1 MVDFATHALPLID
14 LDIKVVAGSIDSLEK
29 VQALREGLYVGF
41 PMWGELDGPK
51 VSADTGAPHRE
62 SDGVLHGS
70 SWLINPEGEIAQSLY
85 STGPIG
91 RFTASD
97 IIRKVLFERRTG
109 L

>member
-1 MVDFATHALPLID
+1 LVDFATHGGPLVE
-14 LDIKVVAGSIDSLEK
+14 LGIKVVAGSIDPLEK
-29 VQALREGLYVGF
+29 VQTLRTGLHVGF

-51 VSADTGAPHRE
+51 VSADTGAPIRE

-70 SWLINPEGEIAQSLY
+70 AWLVNPDGEIVQSLY

-97 IIRKVLFERRTG
+97 VIRKVVFEKNRA
-109 L
+109 